1 MLSAVSILMTA
12 NIIHMQ
18 KLTEAVRDNSAAMK
32 TLTEAALGDSVA
44 MKLMVFVCHLSMHS
58 MP

>member
-1 MLSAVSILMTA
+1 
-12 NIIHMQ
+12 MQ

-32 TLTEAALGDSVA
+32 TLTKAALGDSVA
-44 MKLMVFVCHLSMHS
+44 MKLIVFVCHLSMQS